1 MYMKELLRMNKLLEL
16 RTEPRDLHFSPSN
29 VKTSKR

>member
-1 MYMKELLRMNKLLEL
+1 MYTKELLRMNKLLEL

-29 VKTSKR
+29 VNTGKR